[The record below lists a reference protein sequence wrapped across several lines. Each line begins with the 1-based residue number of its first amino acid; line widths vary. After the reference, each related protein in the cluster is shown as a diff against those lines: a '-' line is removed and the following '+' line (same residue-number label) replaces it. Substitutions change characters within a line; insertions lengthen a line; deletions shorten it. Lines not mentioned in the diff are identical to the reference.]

1 MTISHLFSLLGGLGL
16 FLYGMWMMR
25 EHLQAAAGN
34 RIKEILETL
43 TATPVRGFLAGIGI
57 TAMVQSSS
65 AVMVLLVGLAD
76 AGTISL
82 VQAVWVILGANI
94 GTTITGQ
101 LIALQAEGAAPLLAF
116 VGILLMLFA
125 KKESRKCR
133 GGILAGVGVLFL
145 GLTMM
150 SEAVLPLKET
160 KWFLGLLTACKSPA
174 AGIFMGA
181 LATAVIQSSSASIG
195 ILQTLAKG
203 GLLELSQCVYL
214 IFGQNMGT
222 CVTGLLASAGAGRNA
237 KRTAVIH
244 LMVNVFGTL
253 LFTGLLEF
261 LPLCRWIGAAAPGDT
276 AKQIAHVHTVFN
288 LVTSLVCLPFGNLLV
303 RISGYIVP
311 ERSKNHDYKK

>member
-34 RIKEILETL
+34 RIKDILEKL

-76 AGTISL
+76 AGAVSL
-82 VQAVWVILGANI
+82 MQAVPVILGANI
-94 GTTITGQ
+94 GTTVTGQ
-101 LIALQAEGAAPLLAF
+101 LIALRIEGVAPLLAF
-116 VGILLMLFA
+116 VGIFFLLFA
-125 KKESRKCR
+125 KKERWKYR
-133 GGILAGVGVLFL
+133 GGILSGAGVMFL

-150 SEAVLPLKET
+150 SEAVLPLKESE
-160 KWFLGLLTACKSPA
+160 WFLGLLTACKSPV
-174 AGIFMGA
+174 AGIVMGA

-203 GLLELSQCVYL
+203 GLLELNNCMYL
-214 IFGQNMGT
+214 VFGQNMGT

-237 KRTAVIH
+237 KRTAMIH
-244 LMVNVFGTL
+244 LMVNIFGTL

-261 LPLCRWIGAAAPGDT
+261 FPLCRWIEAIAPGDT

-288 LVTSLVCLPFGNLLV
+288 VVTSLACLPFINLLV
-303 RISGYIVP
+303 RLSGRLAP
-311 ERSKNHDYKK
+311 ERGRKLRQK